1 MDNPEA
7 HRKFFEL
14 MLSVLRIVNAIVLN
28 YRTDQTLASSLEFL
42 TENRQ
47 SVVGIL
53 KRFARVGGINADG
66 GIDLSDLVDNLSLL
80 ISATDFLTVGISS
93 TLFCEADSTVRGE
106 HAREEKGPNGN
117 VYLRD

>member
-1 MDNPEA
+1 LALVILQSRANRRLTFLEMDNPEA
-7 HRKFFEL
+7 HRKFFDL
-14 MLSVLRIVNAIVLN
+14 MLSVLRIVNAVVLN
-28 YRTDQTLASSLEFL
+28 YRTDQTISSSLEFL

-80 ISATDFLTVGISS
+80 ISATDFLAVS
-93 TLFCEADSTVRGE
+93 F
-106 HAREEKGPNGN
+106 P
-117 VYLRD
+117 

>member
-7 HRKFFEL
+7 HRKFFDL
-14 MLSVLRIVNAIVLN
+14 MLSVLRVVNAIVLN

-66 GIDLSDLVDNLSLL
+66 GIDLTDLVDNLSLL
-80 ISATDFLTVGISS
+80 ISATNFLEVSLLSGDYLNLTRQYEENAVG
-93 TLFCEADSTVRGE
+93 RK
-106 HAREEKGPNGN
+106 KGPAA
-117 VYLRD
+117 VFT

>member
-1 MDNPEA
+1 MVLVIHRIPTLLCESNFLEMDNPEA

-53 KRFARVGGINADG
+53 KRFARVGGINTDG
-66 GIDLSDLVDNLSLL
+66 GIDLADLVDNLALL
-80 ISATDFLTVGISS
+80 ISATDFLAVSLARDISV
-93 TLFCEADSTVRGE
+93 LI
-106 HAREEKGPNGN
+106 
-117 VYLRD
+117 

>member
-1 MDNPEA
+1 MDNPDA

-28 YRTDQTLASSLEFL
+28 YRTDQTLSSSLEFL

-66 GIDLSDLVDNLSLL
+66 GIDLSDLVDNLALL
-80 ISATDFLTVGISS
+80 ISATDFLAVSWYPHHFQPHLICNSM
-93 TLFCEADSTVRGE
+93 RR
-106 HAREEKGPNGN
+106 ARRRK
-117 VYLRD
+117 RRH